1 MPLVTFPLISFWGG
15 QSKMLS
21 LTTALTPSTKAF
33 LSIPLLCFFVSPKP
47 RTIPSS
53 SSSFPITI
61 RAVSR
66 FSGASL
72 SDGNDDALAVV
83 CPNFSGV
90 RLSETVPIDSGKVRL
105 DSWIS
110 SRVSGISRARV
121 QSSIRLGLVRVNGQV
136 VDKVTSFF
144 L

>member
-1 MPLVTFPLISFWGG
+1 
-15 QSKMLS
+15 MLWLSGFTSSAKALCTAPS
-21 LTTALTPSTKAF
+21 LF
-33 LSIPLLCFFVSPKP
+33 FFFVPPNP
-47 RTIPSS
+47 RIPSPSS
-53 SSSFPITI
+53 SSFSFSSGYSRFPI
-61 RAVSR
+61 AVRTVSS
-66 FSGASL
+66 FASA
-72 SDGNDDALAVV
+72 GNEDALAGV
-83 CPNFSGV
+83 CSNYAGV
-90 RLSETVPIDSGKVRL
+90 TLEETVPVESGKVRL